1 MSTPAMRLAVDHV
14 FAPAVRLSIAAAM
27 VIAKPVHRE
36 IFTFFG
42 FGRPLQ
48 RNVNKE

>member
-1 MSTPAMRLAVDHV
+1 MRLA
-14 FAPAVRLSIAAAM
+14 FERAGAFAVRLSIAAAM
-27 VIAKPVHRE
+27 AIAKPVDGE

-42 FGRPLQ
+42 LGRPLQ

>member
-1 MSTPAMRLAVDHV
+1 MRRLEHAW
-14 FAPAVRLSIAAAM
+14 ASAIRLSIAAAM
-27 VIAKPVHRE
+27 LIAKSVFKE
-36 IFTFFG
+36 IFTFFS